1 MLNASRKNKCSVCN
15 EHGHNKRSCRAN
27 VNNQPVNLHPTP
39 LPWTGLSVTVA
50 GVLNDQPNEID
61 DNSTISFLNQKEVKW
76 RVSKDAVKSWDSLTP
91 EEKKNKSGKKYTE
104 NYEKRDI
111 ADILR
116 EKHHPNLIE
125 AGDRTIETM
134 KDPTVYS
141 NEMVIVAECGCGKSE
156 FTSYT
161 AYRLQTSVDL
171 YDGYITPRVE
181 NTFLITGWSDSK
193 YVDTMADNMFT
204 IPKENIFHLNTIP
217 RLQRAIIEK
226 PTLLNGMKIFI
237 DEARLVV
244 QKNQTIWKL
253 FKSLGIL
260 TANEEELDIEVLIK
274 FDIQIFYI
282 DATPDTHDLRPN
294 IPRIKV
300 RNGDTYKG
308 VAEFRDNMRDHSVYD
323 INKQDGFTNLVD
335 LFKEPVNKDKTHLL
349 RLSNSEKSTALTDE
363 LQRLGYRVVND
374 FSNRSARNVDV
385 IDEEIHK
392 EGTVIILKGKY
403 RCSKRLRLRQNIGIV
418 YEIPTKDPS
427 DSAVTQSLPPRFFGY
442 YTMQD
447 LFQVEI
453 IFIVNTECFDRQ
465 LEYLA
470 TGKLPYGYKSGLVKT
485 DIHADGEVFPSLKKG
500 KSTYNHTSTSITQ
513 EEKLAIQ
520 HSSRAKEGI
529 LTSGS
534 NNLCHHHEIPDNE
547 LYEYELHRIRNVPE
561 DATVENWAEYYP
573 TAEKARE
580 RLRSLG
586 ANVNT
591 AGNNTQALNVNDN
604 GRLSM
609 FSNFDIG
616 ERAILQKFNNGQH
629 IVYRINKTDD
639 NRFQLR
645 WIIKTQ
651 NWVMS

>member
-1 MLNASRKNKCSVCN
+1 MSDTRGLATNRNN
-15 EHGHNKRSCRAN
+15 QNLQNNDN
-27 VNNQPVNLHPTP
+27 VNMNNPTFNNCIFNQYYYTPRLLTTVVDVLNNQPNVIDN
-39 LPWTGLSVTVA
+39 
-50 GVLNDQPNEID
+50 ND
-61 DNSTISFLNQKEVKW
+61 TRKFLNQLEVKCI
-76 RVSKDAVKSWDSLTP
+76 VNKDAVNSWCSLTP
-91 EEKKNKSGKKYTE
+91 EEKKNKSGQKYIE
-104 NYEKRDI
+104 NYQKRDI
-111 ADILR
+111 NDIVR

-141 NEMVIVAECGCGKSE
+141 NEMVIVAECGSGKSE

-161 AYRLQTSVDL
+161 AYMLQSSVDL
-171 YDGYITPRVE
+171 YDGYITPE
-181 NTFLITGWSDSK
+181 IKNTFLITGWSDCK
-193 YVDTMADNMFT
+193 YVDTMANNMFT

-226 PTLLNGMKIFI
+226 STLLNGMTIFI

-260 TANEEELDIEVLIK
+260 TADEEDLDIEVLIK
-274 FDIQIFYI
+274 FDIKIFYI
-282 DATPDTHDLRPN
+282 DATPDTHELRPN

-300 RNGDTYKG
+300 KNGDTYKG
-308 VAEFRDNMRDHSVYD
+308 VAAFRDNMINHSMFD
-323 INKQDGFTNLVD
+323 INKQDGFKRLVEQ
-335 LFKEPVNKDKTHLL
+335 FKLPVHKHKTHLL
-349 RLSNSEKSTALTDE
+349 RLSNNKPSMALTDE

-403 RCSKRLRLRQNIGIV
+403 RCSKRLRLRRNIGIV

-442 YTMQD
+442 YTLQD
-447 LFQVEI
+447 LFQVET
-453 IFIVNTECFDRQ
+453 IFIVNTECFNRQ
-465 LEYLA
+465 LIYLR

-485 DIHADGEVFPSLKKG
+485 DIDANGEVIPSLKQG
-500 KSTYNHTSTSITQ
+500 KNTYNYTSTVITQ
-513 EEKLAIQ
+513 EEKLANQ

-534 NNLCHHHEIPDNE
+534 TNLRHHHEIPDNE
-547 LYEYELHRIRNVPE
+547 LYEDKLNCIRNLPE

-573 TAEKARE
+573 TAEKARG
-580 RLRSLG
+580 RLRILG

-616 ERAILQKFNNGQH
+616 ESAILQKFIDGRH

-645 WIIKTQ
+645 WIIKLS
-651 NWVMS
+651 NWM